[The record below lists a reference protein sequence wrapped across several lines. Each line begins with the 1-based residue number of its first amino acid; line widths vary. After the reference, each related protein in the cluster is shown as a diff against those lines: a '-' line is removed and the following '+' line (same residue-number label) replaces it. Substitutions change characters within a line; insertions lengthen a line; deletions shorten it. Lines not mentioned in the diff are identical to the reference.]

1 MTVTYLM
8 GKKRDNKKY
17 LLCKSPY
24 QELDAC
30 SLWTIFLIFLEHL
43 FCFSSVQSLSHVR
56 LFASPWT
63 AACQASLS
71 ITNSWSLLKLTSIKL
86 VMPSNHLILCRPL
99 LLLSSIFPSIRVFS
113 NESVPCIRWPKDF
126 SFSFS
131 ISPSN
136 EYSGLISFRMG
147 CKEIQ
152 PVGYKSKSL
161 QTSSASSPF

>member
-71 ITNSWSLLKLTSIKL
+71 VTNTQSLFKLMSIEL
-86 VMPSNHLILCRPL
+86 LMPSSHLILCCPL
-99 LLLSSIFPSIRVFS
+99 LLLPSIIPRIRVFP
-113 NESVPCIRWPKDF
+113 NESVLCIRWP
-126 SFSFS
+126 S
-131 ISPSN
+131 I
-136 EYSGLISFRMG
+136 
-147 CKEIQ
+147 
-152 PVGYKSKSL
+152 
-161 QTSSASSPF
+161 

>member
-71 ITNSWSLLKLTSIKL
+71 VTNTQSLFKLMSIEL
-86 VMPSNHLILCRPL
+86 LMPSSHLILCCPL
-99 LLLSSIFPSIRVFS
+99 LLLPSIIPRIRVFS
-113 NESVPCIRWPKDF
+113 NESVPCIRQPNYW

-131 ISPSN
+131 INPSN
-136 EYSGLISFRMG
+136 EYSGLISFRIDWFDLCAVQG
-147 CKEIQ
+147 TPEKQEFETR
-152 PVGYKSKSL
+152 VW
-161 QTSSASSPF
+161 